1 MLAVNSVLLLI
12 KDFYSGGAK
21 MFKLG
26 DMVRWQSQ
34 AAGSQTEKVG
44 KVVRIL
50 SKNDT
55 PSQVASAEFQNHRR
69 MFDGW
74 SIPGPENQTVG
85 YLVEVRDGKTDK
97 ATPKLY
103 MPYPSKLSAA

>member
-1 MLAVNSVLLLI
+1 MLEINSVLLLI
-12 KDFYSGGAK
+12 KDSYSGGAK

-26 DMVRWQSQ
+26 DMVRWKSQ

-55 PSQVASAEFQNHRR
+55 PHRVASAEFQNHRR

-74 SIPGPENQTVG
+74 RIPGPENQTVG
-85 YLVEVRDGKTDK
+85 YLVEVFDGKTDM